1 MAIQTISHRGLREL
15 FENGRTHR
23 ITPQAHERL
32 LLLMDRIDA
41 ATDLKDFQGVSH
53 FHALTGD
60 RRGSHAFHVTRNWRL
75 TFRFDDGDALDLN
88 YEDYHR

>member
-1 MAIQTISHRGLREL
+1 M
-15 FENGRTHR
+15 FETGRTRR
-23 ITPQAHERL
+23 ITPRAHERL

-41 ATDLKDFQGVSH
+41 ATDLKDFTGISH

-60 RRGSHAFHVTRNWRL
+60 RRGSYAFHVTRNWRL
-75 TFRFDDGDALDLN
+75 TFRFVGGDAFDLD